1 MATLNESVMI
11 DLERLNAHSRLFA
24 DLVFRQWPQWFRYA
38 RFDPY
43 EDFEKEALLIEV
55 PRPFDG
61 SSHGLYIT
69 TSEWEISI
77 GFGESFHTRFGS
89 SGDPG
94 NGNFMDDAMIFLND
108 FVDEKI
114 VIATATEDGEW
125 LGGWKIDL
133 REKDLESIEIDPNVK
148 VIIQSWLGS
157 HDRELIG

>member
-1 MATLNESVMI
+1 MI

-24 DLVFRQWPQWFRYA
+24 DLLFRQWPEWFRHA

-55 PRPFDG
+55 PRAVDG
-61 SSHGLYIT
+61 SSHGLFIT

-94 NGNFMDDAMIFLND
+94 EGNFMEDAMEFLRN
-108 FVDEKI
+108 FVSEKI
-114 VIATATEDGEW
+114 VIATASEHGEW

-133 REKDLESIEIDPNVK
+133 REQELDTLEIDADVT
-148 VIIQSWLGS
+148 ILIQSWLGS
-157 HDRELIG
+157 HDRELVG